1 MWKVDLKI
9 FFKESWKKYGFV
21 FLLVL
26 VQCVGFHNLIQ
37 QYNTVNGQ
45 EWKLHFWD
53 YVICFFQ
60 GTVPYTLS
68 EGKETFNIPPYWSLY
83 LIYFVLLI
91 GKLTGQLS
99 KKYEQ
104 QMLLRLKNRKQWWME
119 MHLKIWLECIGY
131 LLVTAATFLI
141 YAFCTKS
148 AIEGINLKVLQ
159 DCLGLEI
166 NEKNLRIFSMVIV
179 FFLALLALAYI
190 QYIVSLAI
198 NAVIG
203 ILFSIVILVSS
214 VYQIH
219 PFLIG
224 NYFMCIR
231 QMMFAMD
238 DVGFL
243 TQGAVSVGINFF
255 MAVIGYQI
263 LKRKDLF

>member
-1 MWKVDLKI
+1 
-9 FFKESWKKYGFV
+9 
-21 FLLVL
+21 
-26 VQCVGFHNLIQ
+26 
-37 QYNTVNGQ
+37 
-45 EWKLHFWD
+45 
-53 YVICFFQ
+53 
-60 GTVPYTLS
+60 
-68 EGKETFNIPPYWSLY
+68 
-83 LIYFVLLI
+83 
-91 GKLTGQLS
+91 
-99 KKYEQ
+99 
-104 QMLLRLKNRKQWWME
+104 

-148 AIEGINLKVLQ
+148 AIEGMNLKVLQ

-190 QYIVSLAI
+190 QYIISLAI

-203 ILFSIVILVSS
+203 ILVSIVVLVSS
-214 VYQIH
+214 VYQTH

-224 NYFMCIR
+224 NYFMGIR
-231 QMMFAMD
+231 QIMFVMD

-243 TQGAVSVGINFF
+243 MQGAVSIGIIFF
-255 MAVIGYQI
+255 MAIIGYQI